1 MTIWMRLRFAGF
13 SASADRRMS
22 AAPALH
28 RLAVRRFLR
37 ANRRLRQEPPVARMR
52 LEDDL
57 YRMLPSDWPLWVEAS
72 RPLRTAVSH

>member
-1 MTIWMRLRFAGF
+1 MTPGLLEPLRHAILCAQQFP
-13 SASADRRMS
+13 D
-22 AAPALH
+22 PALH

-57 YRMLPSDWPLWVEAS
+57 YRMLPSDWPLWVEAA
-72 RPLRTAVSH
+72 RPLRTTVSH